1 MNEVSKRMHLRRLPL
16 PKDTE
21 NSLDL
26 LCYQTAHLV
35 HCKAAFPDE
44 KQRLYHMATLNLSS
58 ITACRAVSLFDTRCQ
73 VNLHPDGSP
82 VIPGK
87 IEAGSNG
94 ALNSPTPGQSGEAHC
109 DSGYES
115 SRSGRLNIEEDDML
129 DEVSSDGS
137 SDATMSDIG
146 YMSDCSSVVTDDG
159 YLAGD
164 DETGTILWR
173 HVEFCIVRNP
183 ESGRPNVL
191 VAIVTMVHT
200 KGEDRKPRM

>member
-1 MNEVSKRMHLRRLPL
+1 L

-35 HCKAAFPDE
+35 HCKAVFPDE

-58 ITACRAVSLFDTRCQ
+58 ITACRAVSFFDTRCQ
-73 VNLHPDGSP
+73 DNLHPDGSP
-82 VIPGK
+82 VIPGEM
-87 IEAGSNG
+87 EADNNG
-94 ALNSPTPGQSGEAHC
+94 ALNSPTCGQGGEPHC

-115 SRSGRLNIEEDDML
+115 SRSGRLNGDEDDML

-137 SDATMSDIG
+137 SDDTVSDIG

-164 DETGTILWR
+164 DQTGTILWR
-173 HVEFCIVRNP
+173 HVEFCIVRNLEP
-183 ESGRPNVL
+183 GRPNVL
-191 VAIVTMVHT
+191 VAIVTIVHT
-200 KGEDRKPRM
+200 KGEDRKKRM

>member
-1 MNEVSKRMHLRRLPL
+1 L

-35 HCKAAFPDE
+35 HYKTVFPDE

-58 ITACRAVSLFDTRCQ
+58 ITACRAVLFFDTRCQ
-73 VNLHPDGSP
+73 DNLHPDGSP
-82 VIPGK
+82 AIPGEM
-87 IEAGSNG
+87 EADNNG
-94 ALNSPTPGQSGEAHC
+94 ALNSPTCGQGGEPHC

-115 SRSGRLNIEEDDML
+115 SCSGRLNVDEDDML

-137 SDATMSDIG
+137 SDDAVSDIG

-164 DETGTILWR
+164 DQTGTILWR

-183 ESGRPNVL
+183 EPGRPNVL
-191 VAIVTMVHT
+191 VAIVTIVHT
-200 KGEDRKPRM
+200 KGEDRKK

>member
-1 MNEVSKRMHLRRLPL
+1 MNEVSKRMRLRKLPL

-26 LCYQTAHLV
+26 LSYQTAHLV
-35 HCKAAFPDE
+35 HCKAVFPDE

-58 ITACRAVSLFDTRCQ
+58 VTACRAVSLFDTRCQ
-73 VNLHPDGSP
+73 VDLHPDGSP

-94 ALNSPTPGQSGEAHC
+94 ALNSPTPEQSGEAHC

-115 SRSGRLNIEEDDML
+115 SRSGRLNVDEDDML
-129 DEVSSDGS
+129 DEISSDGS
-137 SDATMSDIG
+137 SDDTMSDIG
-146 YMSDCSSVVTDDG
+146 YVSDCSSVVTDDG
-159 YLAGD
+159 YLAGED
-164 DETGTILWR
+164 QTGTILWR
-173 HVEFCIVRNP
+173 HVEFCIARNP
-183 ESGRPNVL
+183 EPGHPNIL
-191 VAIVTMVHT
+191 FAIVTLIHT